1 MEDNTYEKVVYSMH
15 CYPGTSV
22 FKNKFNIKDQQL
34 LDRQESVLVV
44 FQTSKLMLDDKCS
57 QSEEKLYKKAKSNN
71 FDINHY
77 LAIHK
82 FLFGGI
88 YPSFAGK
95 IRSEDISKGGIT
107 FCGHFQVYS
116 YLEEELKKL
125 NKKILTCK
133 TIDEFL
139 NVLSESYG
147 EINMVHPFNEGNGRT
162 QREFFRQFVEFYSK
176 KLGFNEL
183 TLDYSLMR
191 EDNTLH
197 DDVIKGS
204 IQACVHCKYDIIKY
218 VLERLLTEKEIVL
231 KRGR

>member
-1 MEDNTYEKVVYSMH
+1 MEDNSYEKTVYSMY

-34 LDRQESVLVV
+34 LERQESILVIY
-44 FQTSKLMLDDKCS
+44 QTSKLMLDNKCS
-57 QSEEKLYKKAKSNN
+57 KSEEILYKTAKSNK

-88 YPSFAGK
+88 YPDFAGK
-95 IRSEDISKGGIT
+95 IRSENISKGGFT
-107 FCGHFQVYS
+107 FCTHFQVYP

-125 NKKILTCK
+125 NKKILPCK

-147 EINMVHPFNEGNGRT
+147 EINMIHPFNEGNGRT
-162 QREFFRQFVEFYSK
+162 QREFFRQFVEYYSK

-183 TLDYSLMR
+183 TLDYSFLR
-191 EDNTLH
+191 EDPTLH
-197 DDVIKGS
+197 DDIIKGS
-204 IQACVHCKYDIIKY
+204 IQACVYCKYDILKY
-218 VLERLLTEKEIVL
+218 VLERLLKEKETIL